1 MYEGIPD
8 SYLLLAQ
15 AVLLAAH
22 GDIVAAEQ
30 LLAELE
36 GYKTGSESDEDISQ
50 IALDLAGG
58 GAGRKA
64 GGGRKRGQSQTPS
77 GRALQ
82 PGADLLDRGG
92 LAAPTEAA

>member
-1 MYEGIPD
+1 MIWR
-8 SYLLLAQ
+8 LLLSVVSQDVRRLNRCLLLVQ

-50 IALDLAGG
+50 IAVDLVTGQ
-58 GAGRKA
+58 AGRKA
-64 GGGRKRGQSQTPS
+64 GGSRKRGQPRTLPS
-77 GRALQ
+77 GALQ
-82 PGADLLDRGG
+82 APGLCL
-92 LAAPTEAA
+92 